1 MVLTQLKT
9 AIIGYLGKINL
20 EKAILFMMTWVIFN
34 LALFLAAYFLGS
46 IPTGYLVGKILKG
59 IDLRQEGSGST
70 GATNVLRT
78 LGTGPAIFVLCV
90 DVLKGVGAIAL
101 VKWTYYLDITSKL
114 APLPILEGWL
124 PWMITAAGLL
134 AVVGHS
140 RSIWLGFAGGKSVA
154 TSLGVLL
161 AMSWVV
167 GLATLGVFALC
178 LAISRIVSVS
188 SIAGAIAVSGIMY
201 ATHQPLPFIL
211 FGLAGGIYVIWRHRS
226 NIQRIL
232 DGTEPRIGQKLETA
246 TNE

>member
-1 MVLTQLKT
+1 
-9 AIIGYLGKINL
+9 
-20 EKAILFMMTWVIFN
+20 MMNWVIFN
-34 LALFLAAYFLGS
+34 VSLFLAAYLLGS
-46 IPTGYLVGKILKG
+46 IPTGYLVGRIFKG

-78 LGTGPAIFVLCV
+78 LGKGPAIFVLSV

-101 VKWTYYLDITSKL
+101 VKWAYYLDFTSKL
-114 APLPILEGWL
+114 APLPILENWL

-167 GLATLGVFALC
+167 GLATLGVFALS
-178 LAISRIVSVS
+178 LAISRIVSLS

-211 FGLAGGIYVIWRHRS
+211 FAIAAGIYVIWRHRS
-226 NIQRIL
+226 NIQRLI

>member
-1 MVLTQLKT
+1 
-9 AIIGYLGKINL
+9 
-20 EKAILFMMTWVIFN
+20 MMNWVIFN
-34 LALFLAAYFLGS
+34 LSLFLAAYLLGS
-46 IPTGYLVGKILKG
+46 IPTGYLVGRIFKG

-78 LGTGPAIFVLCV
+78 LGKGPAIFVLSV

-101 VKWTYYLDITSKL
+101 VKWAYYLDFISKL

-167 GLATLGVFALC
+167 GLATLGVFALS
-178 LAISRIVSVS
+178 LAISRIVSMS

-201 ATHQPLPFIL
+201 ATHQPLPYIL
-211 FGLAGGIYVIWRHRS
+211 FAIAGGIYVIWRHRS